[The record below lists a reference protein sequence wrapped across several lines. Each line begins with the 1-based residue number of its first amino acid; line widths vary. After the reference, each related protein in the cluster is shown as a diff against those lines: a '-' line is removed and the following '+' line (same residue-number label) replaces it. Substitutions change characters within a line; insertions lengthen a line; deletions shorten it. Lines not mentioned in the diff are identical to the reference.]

1 MRTFLLLPQIH
12 LAVEDLVEEGSA
24 GAAIRAT
31 FAHDFTI
38 IRMYLYNT
46 TLYRLLLVDSDFPWD
61 AKLSLDPFAKRSGP
75 TLVCSS
81 RKTFPTNRTRGCNA
95 VH

>member
-31 FAHDFTI
+31 FAHDYHHTYVF
-38 IRMYLYNT
+38 
-46 TLYRLLLVDSDFPWD
+46 V
-61 AKLSLDPFAKRSGP
+61 
-75 TLVCSS
+75 
-81 RKTFPTNRTRGCNA
+81 
-95 VH
+95 